1 MQRPRTGATF
11 QTSGMPGTTPYA
23 EDSPLAN
30 AFPATA
36 TVHFHSIVTVVVV
49 DISSSFLY
57 AGYVVVIGVHVVVVV
72 VVRTKDA
79 VRAIWLRLD
88 FRLQFYSFYFINY
101 TYLVIVF
108 YSYLDDRR
116 FHCRR

>member
-1 MQRPRTGATF
+1 MPAVESHPSKKTGVLIMQRPRTGATF
-11 QTSGMPGTTPYA
+11 QTSGMPGTTPYT

-57 AGYVVVIGVHVVVVV
+57 ASYVVVIGVHVVVVV
-72 VVRTKDA
+72 RTKDV

-88 FRLQFYSFYFINY
+88 FRLQFYSFYFVSH
-101 TYLVIVF
+101 TYLVI
-108 YSYLDDRR
+108 
-116 FHCRR
+116 